1 MTIKTEDVLKK
12 FKQYNSYYCYGC
24 EHSKIAINATV
35 KETATGIS
43 QNATGTESQIV
54 RGTAKLKFLPSTPK
68 EFKPGMAYSG
78 QVCITSTNT
87 TNKKKTVNFDLS
99 CHTEECYC
107 EVNYQLK
114 CSVVCILNAVKVFK
128 DLLPSVWSYRQWPL
142 MLRIKTET
150 SFSNLSQ
157 LSIIIRKASINL
169 ASNYE

>member
-78 QVCITSTNT
+78 QVCITSANT

-99 CHTEECYC
+99 CHTEECIIK
-107 EVNYQLK
+107 L
-114 CSVVCILNAVKVFK
+114 VCVAKMPVPMKWI
-128 DLLPSVWSYRQWPL
+128 
-142 MLRIKTET
+142 TT
-150 SFSNLSQ
+150 
-157 LSIIIRKASINL
+157 
-169 ASNYE
+169 